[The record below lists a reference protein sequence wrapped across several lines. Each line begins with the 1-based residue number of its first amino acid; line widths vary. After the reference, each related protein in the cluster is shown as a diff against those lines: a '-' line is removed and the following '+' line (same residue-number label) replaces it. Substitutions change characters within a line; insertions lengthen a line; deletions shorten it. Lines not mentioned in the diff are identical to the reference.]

1 MDRPA
6 ADAAIFPP
14 RGMSFRNRL
23 TLFFVLIVVVPMV
36 AVAFVLFRL
45 IADNESGKADARL
58 AANYSSAIHLYEESH
73 NQADRAAQAIGRDVQ
88 LAAALRS
95 GDDAAVT
102 ARARQ
107 LLARE
112 RVKRI
117 VISRAGKPIA
127 DVGSRTAVFP
137 ATRNLLSG
145 KRSFGNL
152 QVSVQEPADYT
163 GLIQRVTDAQAAI
176 QRVGGPVLASSIPG
190 VRAGDLPDGRGEVEV
205 GGRKFDAATF
215 QESDFLGSKSKVAV
229 LASQARESNAVQRGR
244 WLAGGIL
251 AGFFVLAFTFAVLVS
266 RSLQRQIDSFLQAA
280 RRLGSGDF
288 TTEIP
293 TSGHDEFAELG
304 EEFNKMSR
312 QLAERLEEL
321 NQERARLQEAMRRI
335 GQTFASN
342 LDREGL
348 LDIVVKTAVDGVG
361 AQAGR
366 ASVRP
371 SSSAPLEQVAL
382 AGDTDGVE
390 EAIRAAE
397 AKVLETGEP
406 CEATVDGVSALS
418 HPLRRGDE
426 AAGRVSGVVSV
437 ARGRPFTAPERELFD
452 YLAEQAAVSIENV
465 GLHETVERQAVTDE
479 LTGLFNRRRFQ
490 EAMATEV
497 ERSKRFGQPV
507 GLVLLDLDDFKTVN
521 DTYGHQQG
529 DLVLR
534 EVARVLR
541 ETSREIDEPARYG
554 GEELAVVLPGT
565 DLEGAY
571 NLAERVRA
579 GIEELV
585 LPLLDG
591 DGALRVTA
599 SFGVAT
605 LPGSADDMR
614 GLVAAADEALYR
626 AKRAGKNRTVRAE
639 PSPRL

>member
-1 MDRPA
+1 
-6 ADAAIFPP
+6 
-14 RGMSFRNRL
+14 MSFRNRL

-58 AANYSSAIHLYEESH
+58 AAANGSAINLYHEDF
-73 NQADRAAQAIGRDVQ
+73 NRAQAAAARIGRDVV
-88 LAAALRS
+88 LAQALRAN
-95 GDDAAVT
+95 D
-102 ARARQ
+102 RQ
-107 LLARE
+107 ALQNRVSALLRQENVRRIVLARGGQTLAD
-112 RVKRI
+112 
-117 VISRAGKPIA
+117 AGSK
-127 DVGSRTAVFP
+127 TAVFP
-137 ATRNLLSG
+137 ASRKLVGGGN
-145 KRSFGNL
+145 RAFGTL
-152 QVSVQEPADYT
+152 QVSAQEPSIYT
-163 GLIQRVTDAQAAI
+163 GLLSRLTGSGAVVQRI
-176 QRVGGPVLASSIPG
+176 GGPVLAASVKGVDPASIPSDHG
-190 VRAGDLPDGRGEVEV
+190 ELQVGDKRY
-205 GGRKFDAATF
+205 DAASFKAPGFVGET
-215 QESDFLGSKSKVAV
+215 DRVAV
-229 LASQARESNAVQRGR
+229 LAPKAMESTAVRNGR
-244 WLAGGIL
+244 LLAAGIL
-251 AGFFVLAFTFAVLVS
+251 AGFFVLAFTFALLVS
-266 RSLQRQIDSFLQAA
+266 RSLQRQIDAFLQAA

-288 TTEIP
+288 TVEVPTE
-293 TSGHDEFAELG
+293 GHDEFAALG

-312 QLAERLEEL
+312 QLEERLEEL
-321 NQERARLQEAMRRI
+321 NQERARLQDAMRRI
-335 GQTFASN
+335 GETFAAN

-348 LDIVVKTAVDGVG
+348 LEIVVRTAVDGVG
-361 AQAGR
+361 ADAGR

-371 SSSAPLEQVAL
+371 NANSPLEQVAL
-382 AGDTDGVE
+382 TGSVDGLE
-390 EAIRAAE
+390 EAVRAAE

-406 CEATVDGVSALS
+406 CEATVDGVGALS
-418 HPLRRGDE
+418 HPMRRGDDVH
-426 AAGRVSGVVSV
+426 ARVSGVVSV
-437 ARGRPFTAPERELFD
+437 ARRNRPFSAAERELFH

-507 GLVLLDLDDFKTVN
+507 GLVLLDLDDFKAVN

-579 GIEELV
+579 GIEDLA

-614 GLVAAADEALYR
+614 ELVAAADEALYR

-639 PSPRL
+639 ASPQL

>member
-1 MDRPA
+1 
-6 ADAAIFPP
+6 
-14 RGMSFRNRL
+14 MSFRNRL

-36 AVAFVLFRL
+36 AVAFVLFTL
-45 IADNESGKADARL
+45 IATSESGKADARL
-58 AANYSSAIHLYEESH
+58 ATTNGAAINLYREDR
-73 NQADRAAQAIGRDVQ
+73 NRADRAAAKIGADVA
-88 LAAALRS
+88 LAQALR
-95 GDDAAVT
+95 GDDREALET
-102 ARARQ
+102 RLGELLTQ
-107 LLARE
+107 L
-112 RVKRI
+112 RVRRI
-117 VISRAGKPIA
+117 VIARGNKAIA
-127 DVGSRTAVFP
+127 DVGSSTAVFP
-137 ATRNLLSG
+137 AARDLVSPSN
-145 KRSFGNL
+145 RSFGKL
-152 QVSVQEPADYT
+152 QVAVQEPGTYA
-163 GLIQRVTDAQAAI
+163 GLVARVTSSGAVV
-176 QRVGGPVLASSIPG
+176 QRVGGPVLAATIKGVDPGSIPS
-190 VRAGDLPDGRGEVEV
+190 DRGELEV
-205 GGRKFDAATF
+205 ADKRYDAASF
-215 QESDFLGSKSKVAV
+215 SAPGFLGETDRVAI
-229 LASQARESNAVQRGR
+229 LSPKARESNAVRNGSL
-244 WLAGGIL
+244 LAGGIL
-251 AGFFVLAFTFAVLVS
+251 AGFFVLAFTFALLVS

-288 TTEIP
+288 TVEVP

-312 QLAERLEEL
+312 QLEEHMEEL
-321 NQERARLQEAMRRI
+321 NQERGRLQDAMRRI
-335 GQTFASN
+335 GETFAAN

-348 LDIVVKTAVDGVG
+348 LEIVVKTAVDGVG
-361 AQAGR
+361 ADAGR

-371 SSSAPLEQVAL
+371 NATAPLEQVAL
-382 AGDTDGVE
+382 TGSVEGLE
-390 EAIRAAE
+390 EAVRAAE

-406 CEATVDGVSALS
+406 CEATVDGVAALS
-418 HPLRRGDE
+418 HPMRRGDD
-426 AAGRVSGVVSV
+426 AHARVSGVVSV
-437 ARGRPFTAPERELFD
+437 ARRDRAFSAAERELFH
-452 YLAEQAAVSIENV
+452 YLAEQVAVSIENV
-465 GLHETVERQAVTDE
+465 GLHKTVERQAVTDE

-507 GLVLLDLDDFKTVN
+507 GLVLLDLDDFKAVN

-579 GIEELV
+579 GIEELA

-591 DGALRVTA
+591 DGVLRVTA

-605 LPGSADDMR
+605 LPGSADGMR
-614 GLVAAADEALYR
+614 DLVAAADEALYR

-639 PSPRL
+639 ASPRL

>member
-1 MDRPA
+1 
-6 ADAAIFPP
+6 
-14 RGMSFRNRL
+14 MSFRNRL

-58 AANYSSAIHLYEESH
+58 AATKGSAINLYREDY
-73 NQADRAAQAIGRDVQ
+73 NRANVAAEKIGSDVALSQ
-88 LAAALRS
+88 ALRD
-95 GDDAAVT
+95 GDRQALEARLEELLKQE
-102 ARARQ
+102 RAR
-107 LLARE
+107 
-112 RVKRI
+112 RI
-117 VISRAGKPIA
+117 VIANGSRATA
-127 DVGSRTAVFP
+127 DVGSKTAVFP
-137 ATRNLLSG
+137 AARDLVGPGNKSYG
-145 KRSFGNL
+145 KL
-152 QVSVQEPADYT
+152 QVSVQEPAIYT
-163 GLIQRVTDAQAAI
+163 GLLSRVTESGAVV
-176 QRVGGPVLASSIPG
+176 QRVGGPVLAGSMKGVDTESI
-190 VRAGDLPDGRGEVEV
+190 AADGGEVAV
-205 GGRKFDAATF
+205 GDKRYDGAAFTVPG
-215 QESDFLGSKSKVAV
+215 FLGARDRVAV
-229 LASQARESNAVQRGR
+229 LAPKAMETDAVRNGR
-244 WLAGGIL
+244 MLAAGIL
-251 AGFFVLAFTFAVLVS
+251 AGFFVLAFTFALLVS

-288 TTEIP
+288 TVQVP
-293 TSGHDEFAELG
+293 TQGHDEFAALG

-312 QLAERLEEL
+312 QLEERLQEL
-321 NQERARLQEAMRRI
+321 NQERGRLQDAMRRI
-335 GQTFASN
+335 GETFAAN

-348 LDIVVKTAVDGVG
+348 LEIVVKTAVDGVG
-361 AQAGR
+361 ADAGR

-371 SSSAPLEQVAL
+371 NASAPLEQVAIT
-382 AGDTDGVE
+382 GSVDGLE
-390 EAIRAAE
+390 EAVRAAE

-406 CEATVDGVSALS
+406 CEASVDDVAALS
-418 HPLRRGDE
+418 HPMRRGDDLH
-426 AAGRVSGVVSV
+426 ARVSGVVSV
-437 ARGRPFTAPERELFD
+437 ARRARPFSVAERELFH

-507 GLVLLDLDDFKTVN
+507 GLVLLDLDDFKAVN

-579 GIEELV
+579 GIEELA

-591 DGALRVTA
+591 DGVLRVTA

-605 LPGSADDMR
+605 LPGSAEDMR
-614 GLVAAADEALYR
+614 ELVAAADEALYR

-639 PSPRL
+639 ASPRL